1 MNAGGNKKG
10 TPLSQDAFQAKR
22 FPKSPGEKHF
32 GPQRAPGATLSLRP
46 PNVVLV
52 AGERIQPA

>member
-10 TPLSQDAFQAKR
+10 TPLSQDAFQRMR

-32 GPQRAPGATLSLRP
+32 GPQRALGATLSLRL
-46 PNVVLV
+46 PNVVLN
-52 AGERIQPA
+52 GTQRIQPA